1 MDIFEK
7 QKEIKKFCADNN
19 METEIEFR
27 VLDLVSEAGE
37 LSKEIL
43 KSSNYGKSKIELTP
57 NMESEFGDVLFSLMA
72 SANCMNINLEKAL
85 NAVLKKYK
93 KRLIKGSTGSEND

>member
-7 QKEIKKFCADNN
+7 QKEIKKFCTDNN

-27 VLDLVSEAGE
+27 ILDLVSEAGE

-43 KSSNYGKSKIELTP
+43 KSSNYGKNKIELTP

-85 NAVLKKYK
+85 EAVLKKYK
-93 KRLIKGSTGSEND
+93 NRLIKGSAGSEND